1 MNVTFHTLTS
11 LAVAA
16 ALSARPTKSV
26 SNEMFAFSDVPL
38 FVVGFVVN
46 LLLHGLL
53 DYLPHSYPIKSTVD
67 VVLSL
72 GFFVAGMILVR
83 KPHRLLVA
91 VCFLGGIVPD
101 LMDLG
106 PAIFNK
112 QLGWHLPV
120 VKIFPWHW
128 RQYSGS
134 IYDGSRKVGSFVAHV
149 VVIGASLILLYVYR
163 RGFFGRLPKAVTIIE
178 ASGVQ

>member
-16 ALSARPTKSV
+16 ALSARQTKSV
-26 SNEMFAFSDVPL
+26 SNEMFAFSDVSL
-38 FVVGFVVN
+38 LIVGFIGN

-53 DYLPHSYPIKSTVD
+53 DYLPHSYPIKSAVD

-72 GFFVAGMILVR
+72 GLFGVGLVLVR
-83 KPHRLLVA
+83 KPYRLLVA
-91 VCFLGGIVPD
+91 ACFLGGIFPD
-101 LMDLG
+101 LVDLG
-106 PAIFNK
+106 PAILNK

-134 IYDGSRKVGSFVAHV
+134 IYDGSRKLDSLVAHV
-149 VVIGASLILLYVYR
+149 VVIGASLSILYLFR
-163 RGFFGRLPKAVTIIE
+163 RAFFGRLPKTVAIV
-178 ASGVQ
+178 